1 MKVGIKTY
9 TDDKGYK
16 YLSES
21 GILEFVDFIEILP
34 LPDNELYKN
43 FADFDI
49 PVRIHAPHQ
58 GQGFDPGDKNAVER
72 TMQCLNVARE
82 AADMFDSPAIVVHPG
97 KYKDVGSRER
107 AIDLLKSFDDKRFLI
122 ENLPS
127 FSDGEELGTSAEEI
141 SKFLEKLNCGICLDF
156 GHAALTEKRTGKN
169 YKQII
174 NEFLRFN
181 PKYFHVTGGSI
192 REEIDHRN
200 LFYGDFDIEF
210 FRSCIPKDAVVVL
223 ETPHDVEMQKK
234 EIHFLKTGERI

>member
-9 TDDKGYK
+9 TDEIGYK

-21 GILEFVDFIEILP
+21 GILEFADFIEILS
-34 LPDNELYKN
+34 LPDNELYRN

-49 PVRIHAPHQ
+49 PFRIHAPHQ
-58 GQGFDPGDKNAVER
+58 GQGLDPGDKKAVER
-72 TMQCLNVARE
+72 TMQCIDVARK
-82 AADMFDSPAIVVHPG
+82 AADIFNSPTIVVHPG
-97 KYKDVGSRER
+97 HYHDVGSKER
-107 AIDLLKSFDDKRFLI
+107 AIDLLKSFDDKRVLI
-122 ENLPS
+122 GNLPS
-127 FSDGEELGTSAEEI
+127 FSDGEELGSTADEI
-141 SKFLEKLNCGICLDF
+141 RAFVEKLNIGICFDF
-156 GHAALTEKRTGKN
+156 GHATLTERKTGKN

-174 NEFLRFN
+174 NEFLKFN
-181 PKYFHVTGGSI
+181 PKYFHIMGGSI
-192 REEIDHRN
+192 REGIDHKN